1 MKKMIWTISLCAV
14 ILFTGCKSSQLG
26 AVDRLTPDNT
36 NFSQSQTE
44 YYENNED
51 KNSNEGNTTGENT
64 DKGQKENT
72 ENNKDQNKSDDSN
85 SKKIYDEPV
94 INSAVENAVKAGNTE
109 IFSVTGGYGFGWNGI
124 KKVYSNEEM
133 KKCFDRLSEICSN
146 ANYNLSFSYENME
159 TGALVWYNDNKS
171 YLTCSTIK
179 APYIKS
185 LLARGIDLN
194 DKIYRNS
201 CWEGDDGTVASAP
214 YGTEYTAKQLIEYT
228 VNESDNTAYY
238 LLKQTYGYYDFN
250 NMLYNLGANYA
261 LGDSWIFTHCTTAD
275 MLKCYADIYSFA
287 KENKDGKWLT
297 ELMQNTEVTM
307 QITQALGG
315 KYKVSHK
322 YGSEFT
328 EATFNDCAIVYADSP
343 FVLCIFTNQYPET
356 EESSKVFRELAVVF
370 DDINSLIAK

>member
-1 MKKMIWTISLCAV
+1 MKKMILAFSLCAAV
-14 ILFTGCKSSQLG
+14 SFAGCGSSQIG
-26 AVDRLTPDNT
+26 AVDRISPDDSML
-36 NFSQSQTE
+36 SQNETE
-44 YYENNED
+44 CYAESESKAAD
-51 KNSNEGNTTGENT
+51 ESTEKE
-64 DKGQKENT
+64 QKE
-72 ENNKDQNKSDDSN
+72 KSE
-85 SKKIYDEPV
+85 SKKEKDKSEDNNDNSDKQYDEPIV
-94 INSAVENAVKAGNTE
+94 NSAVENAVKAGNTE
-109 IFSVTGGYGFGWNGI
+109 NFTANGGYYFGWNGI
-124 KKVYSNEEM
+124 EEVYSSDEM
-133 KKCFDRLSEICSN
+133 NKCFDRLSQICSN
-146 ANYNLSFSYENME
+146 ANYNLSFSFENME
-159 TGALVWYNDNKS
+159 TGATVYYNDYTS

-201 CWEGDDGTVASAP
+201 CWEGDDGTVANAP

-228 VNESDNTAYY
+228 INESDNTAYY
-238 LLKQTYGYYDFN
+238 LLVQNYGFYDFN

-261 LGDSWIFTHCTTAD
+261 LGSSWIFTHCTTSD

-297 ELMQNTEVTM
+297 ELMQNTDVTM